1 MSVRGSRRGGK
12 SSVTVLLALLVG
24 LSAVFLFGVMARG
37 AGALPAGFVQSRFAG
52 GFADPT
58 TMAFAPDGRLFVAE
72 QRGTLRIVKD
82 GRLLGAP
89 FVNLSAKIDAS
100 GERGLLGV
108 ALDPQ
113 FAANR
118 YVYVYYT
125 QKATGSTPAHN
136 RVGRFVAN
144 GDTAAPGSER
154 TIMRLPNLVAKNH
167 NGGAIHF
174 GKDGRLYVAVGDNAR
189 REFAPSLDSRFGK
202 ILRVNR
208 DGSIPSDNPYYRNT
222 RVKGLNKAIWARGLR
237 NPYSFDI
244 QPGTGRIHIN
254 DVGWQRWEEVN
265 VGARGANYGW
275 PSYEGP
281 SGPSPLV
288 RPIHAYRHGSSANT
302 GCAITG
308 GAFYNPPASAPYAFP
323 ASYVGDYY
331 FADFCS
337 GWIRKLDL
345 ATKGV
350 TTFKA
355 ASDERPVDLK
365 VGPEGDLYYLTRSA
379 GSVERIS
386 YAGN

>member
-1 MSVRGSRRGGK
+1 MVARGLRCGGK
-12 SSVTVLLALLVG
+12 SSLVVLLSLLAG
-24 LSAVFLFGVMARG
+24 LLAILFFGGTAQGSGV
-37 AGALPAGFVQSRFAG
+37 LPAGFVQSRFVG
-52 GFADPT
+52 GLVGPT
-58 TMAFAPDGRLFVAE
+58 SMVFAPDGRLFVAE
-72 QRGTLRIVKD
+72 QGGTLRVVKD
-82 GRLLGAP
+82 GSLLASP
-89 FVNLSAKIDAS
+89 FVNLSARIDDS

-125 QKATGSTPAHN
+125 QKATSRMPVHN
-136 RVGRFVAN
+136 RVVRFVAN
-144 GDTAAPGSER
+144 GDTVVPGSER
-154 TIMRLPNLVAKNH
+154 TIVRLPNLQAMNH

-174 GKDGRLYVAVGDNAR
+174 GKDGRLYVAVGDNGRGELAS
-189 REFAPSLDSRFGK
+189 SLGSRLGK

-208 DGSIPSDNPYYRNT
+208 DGSIPSDNPYYRNSL
-222 RVKGLNKAIWARGLR
+222 VKGFNKAIWARGLT
-237 NPYSFDI
+237 NPYSFDV

-254 DVGWQRWEEVN
+254 DVGLHMWEEIN

-275 PSYEGP
+275 PRYEGP
-281 SGPSPLV
+281 YGPSPLV
-288 RPIHAYRHGSSANT
+288 RPIHAYRHGASATT

-308 GAFYNPPASAPYAFP
+308 GTFYNPPASAPYGFP
-323 ASYVGDYY
+323 ASYVGDYF

-337 GWIRKLDL
+337 GWIRRLDT

-355 ASDERPVDLK
+355 SSDERPVDLK
-365 VGPEGDLYYLTRSA
+365 VGAEGDLYFLSRGA

-386 YAGN
+386 HAGN